1 MELNTTAY
9 AEYSPVYL
17 SACLNV
23 TYTIAYALTTAV
35 VVHALLWHG
44 PRLWHG
50 IRNVKT
56 EVPDIHLKLIRQ
68 YPEVPDWWYGVVF
81 VVLFALAVVCIEVF
95 ETNLPVW
102 GLVVALLLALVYF
115 LPTAIIYAT
124 TVQLMTINLIAELIP
139 GYMLPGKPIAVMVSP
154 VLDVLM
160 DYANTQ
166 SDVQGL
172 FDPGPHSRRY
182 LYSGPKTRSLHED
195 PTQVD
200 LLRSVCSCIRRIAR
214 HGRNQDNFIRDCRWY
229 LR

>member
-1 MELNTTAY
+1 MVILADAVGQTWYTAYLPINTQQSADRFGSPYDVSLILGPDMDLNTTAY

-56 EVPDIHLKLIRQ
+56 EVPDIHLKLIKQ
-68 YPEVPDWWYGVVF
+68 YPEVPDWWYGIVF
-81 VVLFALAVVCIEVF
+81 VVLFSLAIVCIEVF

-102 GLVVALLLALVYF
+102 AFVIALLLALVYF

-139 GYMLPGKPIAVMVSP
+139 GFMLPGRPIAVMVSASFLALAGR
-154 VLDVLM
+154 VLTH
-160 DYANTQ
+160 A
-166 SDVQGL
+166 SDVQGV
-172 FDPGPHSRRY
+172 FDAG
-182 LYSGPKTRSLHED
+182 
-195 PTQVD
+195 
-200 LLRSVCSCIRRIAR
+200 A
-214 HGRNQDNFIRDCRWY
+214 
-229 LR
+229 